1 MIGILN
7 ILDISDH
14 TQLAMKHNLKVLV
27 KNQRVHSWKRS
38 FHLGLHALL
47 FHSIKLQDN
56 NTLLVFP
63 LKVPLDV
70 EC

>member
-1 MIGILN
+1 
-7 ILDISDH
+7 
-14 TQLAMKHNLKVLV
+14 
-27 KNQRVHSWKRS
+27 
-38 FHLGLHALL
+38 LL

-56 NTLLVFP
+56 IVLLVFP